1 MKAYSAFLQAFR
13 RITEFSCFD
22 GKEDT
27 GAATGSNCKNWRSM
41 EPKSPIYYKHNR
53 PSKSFM
59 LGNAPSVEH
68 VLLSR
73 CKNVE
78 KNGG

>member
-1 MKAYSAFLQAFR
+1 VKAYSAFLQAFR

-41 EPKSPIYYKHNR
+41 EPKALFITSTIGPQNH
-53 PSKSFM
+53 
-59 LGNAPSVEH
+59 L
-68 VLLSR
+68 
-73 CKNVE
+73 C
-78 KNGG
+78 